1 MPTVTAEGRFR
12 SAHWARL
19 ARTTPVLAAVAVAVA
34 VAAYFLSRDDDAGRR
49 EPLAVEATSIYDF
62 ATLDELVAASDAI
75 VVGTV
80 VAVDEGRL
88 VGAPAEGAVV
98 SRVASLRVDTAL
110 AGEVADVVVIEEE
123 GWLPDGTPL
132 IVNGVAPSAA
142 GNEGVWFL
150 DSIDD
155 AELPGYLVINSQGRY
170 LIDPSDPTGP
180 LVGGDRDDPLVRDLE
195 RLTLPE
201 LIAAI
206 DDTTD
211 SAPEPGVESTA
222 TRTAR

>member
-1 MPTVTAEGRFR
+1 MQTVTAERR
-12 SAHWARL
+12 SRGGHRATL
-19 ARTTPVLAAVAVAVA
+19 VRTTPVVAAVAIAVG
-34 VAAYFLSRDDDAGRR
+34 VGAYFLIGGEDADGPD
-49 EPLAVEATSIYDF
+49 PLEVKATSIYDF
-62 ATLDELVAASDAI
+62 ATLDELVAASDAV

-98 SRVASLRVDTAL
+98 SRIASLRVGTAL
-110 AGEVADVVVIEEE
+110 AGEVADVVIIEEE

-132 IVNGVAPSAA
+132 IVNGVDPTAV
-142 GNEGVWFL
+142 GDEGVWFL

-155 AELPGYLVINSQGRY
+155 SELPAYLVINSQGRY
-170 LIDPSDPTGP
+170 LLDPTDPAGP

-201 LIAAI
+201 LLTAIEAAV
-206 DDTTD
+206 
-211 SAPEPGVESTA
+211 VE
-222 TRTAR
+222 